1 MYTKG
6 LINELSQALIK
17 RVAKRTVAKYQKTSD
32 AATAKADKDERT
44 QDAASSKVSMHA
56 ASRANRKT
64 DAKRSQARRVLAKMK
79 GNHRPND
86 SYSGDPDYKLSTNQK
101 HGLSRQD
108 MKGKSDYYP
117 TPALKR
123 QDKPSNR

>member
-32 AATAKADKDERT
+32 TATAKADKDERT
-44 QDAASSKVSMHA
+44 QDAPSARVSSHA
-56 ASRANRKT
+56 ANRAEKKT
-64 DAKRSQARRVLAKMK
+64 SQKREQARRVLSKMK
-79 GNHRPND
+79 GHHAKGET
-86 SYSGDPDYKLSTNQK
+86 YSGDADYKLSTNQK

-108 MKGKSDYYP
+108 MKGESGYYKTNQHRKNDQVSD
-117 TPALKR
+117 R
-123 QDKPSNR
+123 